1 MSALLDKV
9 TALLTEAGLE
19 YDLHGEEG
27 KEIIHLGQVSKE
39 MSYNLLIQVSD
50 EASVVHVIGAA
61 NCYVPED
68 KRAEAC
74 VLLNESN
81 YAYPHKSYIDPRDGQ
96 LMAQKSPDVDGGAL
110 NKDVLMSAI
119 AAVHA
124 AIEHN
129 YDALMRLRYGN

>member
-9 TALLTEAGLE
+9 TALLTEAEVE
-19 YDLHGEEG
+19 YDLHCEEG
-27 KEIIHLGQVSKE
+27 QEIIHLGQVNKE
-39 MSYNLLIQVSD
+39 MSYHLLIQVD
-50 EASVVHVIGAA
+50 DAASIVHVIGAA

-68 KRAEAC
+68 KRAEAY

-81 YAYPHKSYIDPRDGQ
+81 YSYPLKSYIDPRDGQ
-96 LMAQKSPDVDGGAL
+96 LMAQKSPDVDGDAL
-110 NKDVLMSAI
+110 NKEVLMAAI

-129 YDALMRLRYGN
+129 YDAMMRLRYGN